1 MAKGKRGEARRT
13 EPAVHRETRNP
24 SGHVARHDPTIAGM
38 PIFTVQP
45 RGRKAAEAWDRN
57 EGRFERTEWLPVH
70 NDTRFDEGNVE
81 IRLSYPVW
89 LSEMHESV
97 LLGCLVLAGRI
108 PPARREFSPKVVPLA
123 TVSRSDERSA
133 SGRRDDRMAHAGASA
148 SATVISTTPYALLEA
163 SGLAI
168 TGPNYKSLP
177 EVLEDLFQI
186 RYVYR
191 GGSEER
197 GGGTELFNFEVEAGG
212 RLRIW
217 LSERLSRI
225 FYTDAVPRPARF
237 VSIDMAE
244 RSSLK
249 GEMARLLHRYL
260 SVVVWQGER
269 ARPFY
274 PDTLLAQVYRD
285 PPEDRKAKFRRREGL
300 CKALEQIAALDGWE
314 IGMDS
319 GRNDARFLVTR
330 HRTRFADRAEDV
342 TAGEEGGD
350 A

>member
-1 MAKGKRGEARRT
+1 
-13 EPAVHRETRNP
+13 
-24 SGHVARHDPTIAGM
+24 M

-57 EGRFERTEWLPVH
+57 EGRFERTDWLPVH

-108 PPARREFSPKVVPLA
+108 PPARREFSPRVVPLA

-133 SGRRDDRMAHAGASA
+133 SGRRDDRI
-148 SATVISTTPYALLEA
+148 VISTTAYALLEA

-225 FYTDAVPRPARF
+225 FYTDAVPQIARF

-244 RSSLK
+244 RSRLK

-260 SVVVWQGER
+260 SVVVWQGEK

-314 IGMDS
+314 IEMDS

-330 HRTRFADRAEDV
+330 HRNRFADQSEDV
-342 TAGEEGGD
+342 PAGEGGD

>member
-1 MAKGKRGEARRT
+1 MAKGKRGEARRA
-13 EPAVHRETRNP
+13 EPTD
-24 SGHVARHDPTIAGM
+24 HVARHDPTIAGIQ
-38 PIFTVQP
+38 IFTVQP
-45 RGRKAAEAWDRN
+45 RGTKAAEAWDRN

-108 PPARREFSPKVVPLA
+108 PPARREFSPRVVPLA

-133 SGRRDDRMAHAGASA
+133 SGRRDDRI
-148 SATVISTTPYALLEA
+148 VISTTAYALLEA

-225 FYTDAVPRPARF
+225 FYTDAVPQIARF

-244 RSSLK
+244 RSRLK

-260 SVVVWQGER
+260 SVVVWQGEK

-314 IGMDS
+314 IEMDS

-330 HRTRFADRAEDV
+330 HRTRFADRAEDAP
-342 TAGEEGGD
+342 AGE
-350 A
+350 ALCVS